1 MPFKMFFNNKVRA
14 TLFVLILVLLSRVLV
29 FWIFDQWEIVNDSG
43 VAVKP
48 LGEPA
53 YLDYGLY
60 QKSIGSAWNEIFRP
74 FIFLHYAWTNITD
87 ALVWLR
93 GQPLKPGPI
102 FPTLLNVWNYDINH
116 APLAWAYLIMGILI
130 GLLWAMFIAWRNM
143 GLGLQILIACFPAL
157 VYYSFLISTDLLY
170 VLLIAL
176 FYATAWAALLRSRW
190 ALFCCMGILVVAL
203 LTRPNALAMIPVLYF
218 VITFDKILK
227 WRTKLICMLFF
238 GLLGVYMLI
247 YYLPYFWIHEGN
259 SAHTHYWGIYPKQF
273 NEGLFSGWPSWLN
286 KSISFVLYAVSKVI
300 YSVGLRPSYAD
311 ISPWLVIARSWP
323 GVLLLPGLVYGLWR
337 GQWFDRIFVFF
348 FLMPVYVGAAQER
361 YLLAITPLLLLW
373 GIQAY
378 SLLGQQVA
386 YRIQAR
392 GAF

>member
-1 MPFKMFFNNKVRA
+1 
-14 TLFVLILVLLSRVLV
+14 
-29 FWIFDQWEIVNDSG
+29 
-43 VAVKP
+43 
-48 LGEPA
+48 
-53 YLDYGLY
+53 
-60 QKSIGSAWNEIFRP
+60 
-74 FIFLHYAWTNITD
+74 
-87 ALVWLR
+87 
-93 GQPLKPGPI
+93 
-102 FPTLLNVWNYDINH
+102 
-116 APLAWAYLIMGILI
+116 
-130 GLLWAMFIAWRNM
+130 
-143 GLGLQILIACFPAL
+143 
-157 VYYSFLISTDLLY
+157 
-170 VLLIAL
+170 
-176 FYATAWAALLRSRW
+176 
-190 ALFCCMGILVVAL
+190 MGILVVAL